1 MLENQTDI
9 WLIYIPDVVNYSPYY
24 EQLLVNEEKE
34 KANHFVFLKDKL
46 RYVITHG
53 ILRLLLSDYLNLSSR
68 QIVLKNNSYGKPY
81 LSTENHPESLFFN
94 LSHSNLGIVLAFAK
108 SMDLGIDL
116 EFVKKDIPFLDIA
129 KHFFSQF
136 EYQELLSTPEISR
149 IQAFYHGWTRKEAF
163 IKAKGKGLSIPL
175 DSFDVSISQGKQPAI
190 LRSSDDPMDLKNW
203 KLFDLD
209 TWPDYTSAL
218 CIEGEQKK
226 INFYHWDN

>member
-1 MLENQTDI
+1 
-9 WLIYIPDVVNYSPYY
+9 
-24 EQLLVNEEKE
+24 
-34 KANHFVFLKDKL
+34 
-46 RYVITHG
+46 
-53 ILRLLLSDYLNLSSR
+53 
-68 QIVLKNNSYGKPY
+68 
-81 LSTENHPESLFFN
+81 
-94 LSHSNLGIVLAFAK
+94 
-108 SMDLGIDL
+108 MDLGIDL